1 MATCNPYLADEMV
14 MQDSARQS
22 LFGLIGSDQAHQTE
36 LSGFEITTTG
46 EIVEPLLALPSN
58 TLPCNAVSLFE
69 LE

>member
-1 MATCNPYLADEMV
+1 MAAFNPYLVDEIAI
-14 MQDSARQS
+14 QDSTGQS

-46 EIVEPLLALPSN
+46 EIVVPLLSLPAN
-58 TLPCNAVSLFE
+58 ICPCNAPSSFE